1 MSDVLELTCEL
12 VRRASVTPED
22 AGCQELIAQRLNQA
36 GFNIQNLPFGDVKN
50 LWATHGQGSPVL
62 CFLGHT
68 DVVPTGPREQWTSA
82 PFDPQIRD
90 GRLYGRGTAD
100 MKGSVAAMVLAL
112 EALVAQHPH
121 HVGTVALLLTSDE
134 EGDAIDGVRAVAKH
148 FRDTDQ
154 HIEFCIVGEPSAHKQ
169 LGDTLRIGRRG
180 SLTGTLTVQGV
191 QGHVAYPHLADN
203 PVHRALPV
211 LTQLAA
217 RRWDDGDADFPPTS
231 FQIAN
236 IKAGT
241 GASNVI
247 PGALQ
252 LQFNFRYSP
261 VWSADAL
268 IEEVENTLRKAK
280 LDFSVDWHRSGEP
293 FFTADGPLREH
304 VRAAVLETTGLV
316 PEENTAGGTS
326 DGRFIAPLGAHVVE
340 VGPVNASIHKI
351 DEYVPLD
358 DLEKLPALYFGIAQ
372 RILAP

>member
-112 EALVAQHPH
+112 EALVAQHPQ

-148 FRDTDQ
+148 FRDTGQ
-154 HIEFCIVGEPSAHKQ
+154 HISSASLANPRRTSSSGIPSA
-169 LGDTLRIGRRG
+169 
-180 SLTGTLTVQGV
+180 SV
-191 QGHVAYPHLADN
+191 
-203 PVHRALPV
+203 
-211 LTQLAA
+211 
-217 RRWDDGDADFPPTS
+217 
-231 FQIAN
+231 
-236 IKAGT
+236 
-241 GASNVI
+241 GA
-247 PGALQ
+247 
-252 LQFNFRYSP
+252 
-261 VWSADAL
+261 
-268 IEEVENTLRKAK
+268 
-280 LDFSVDWHRSGEP
+280 
-293 FFTADGPLREH
+293 
-304 VRAAVLETTGLV
+304 VR
-316 PEENTAGGTS
+316 
-326 DGRFIAPLGAHVVE
+326 
-340 VGPVNASIHKI
+340 
-351 DEYVPLD
+351 
-358 DLEKLPALYFGIAQ
+358 
-372 RILAP
+372 